1 MSVQIPHHPSCD
13 SDVLWKFHKGI
24 VFPILADILVQAA
37 KGRGAARRA
46 AEGCGDG
53 G

>member
-1 MSVQIPHHPSCD
+1 MSVQVSHHPSCD

-24 VFPILADILVQAA
+24 VCPILADTLVQAA